1 MHFWI
6 DKRSQTCGFGR
17 ARVAA
22 SLSSGGGL
30 GFGYP
35 RRVPRKSM
43 VTPIHRFQTVD
54 CTRPHLYRHQQQQ
67 QQQQQQQ
74 TNSSNHQ
81 QHQQQYHHQQHPTAA
96 GNNQQS
102 AHVQQHQAQLHSN
115 SHYNSSGIL
124 PASTHPHPQ
133 DARSSHGQ
141 HQQQSQTQHGNSYHV
156 PVAVNHIYN
165 NSSSQQNAIEIDHSS
180 GSLAGTG
187 TFSQHHHVGHDAQ
200 LLPAHLKC
208 GMWAS
213 LALATVFVAGAKF
226 YFDHQGTG
234 LEVLIFCA
242 FSATFFLAA
251 CTVSLCRRPRD
262 LQMPVNNVI
271 SETISNGEQSSLPNN
286 PDIVTSNPSPLLNG
300 SLGGTQQNS
309 MAVMA
314 PPPPYHIA
322 ILLPESTK
330 DTDESPPP
338 SYDKIVI

>member
-6 DKRSQTCGFGR
+6 DKRSQACGFGR

-35 RRVPRKSM
+35 RRIPRKSM

-54 CTRPHLYRHQQQQ
+54 CTRPHPYRHQPHQLQQQ
-67 QQQQQQQ
+67 PQSQ
-74 TNSSNHQ
+74 NSTSNHQ
-81 QHQQQYHHQQHPTAA
+81 HYHPQQQSS
-96 GNNQQS
+96 NNQSHIQ
-102 AHVQQHQAQLHSN
+102 HHQAQLHS
-115 SHYNSSGIL
+115 SGHYNQNNSIL
-124 PASTHPHPQ
+124 PASTLHSQQPSQNHHLLQ
-133 DARSSHGQ
+133 QSQ
-141 HQQQSQTQHGNSYHV
+141 HQQQANNYHV
-156 PVAVNHIYN
+156 PVGVNHIYSN
-165 NSSSQQNAIEIDHSS
+165 ASSQPNAIEIDHN
-180 GSLAGTG
+180 AGTHGIG
-187 TFSQHHHVGHDAQ
+187 TLSRQVSHVGQDAQ

-213 LALATVFVAGAKF
+213 LALAAVFVAGAKF

-262 LQMPVNNVI
+262 LQIPGNNVI
-271 SETISNGEQSSLPNN
+271 SETISIGEQNSLQNN
-286 PDIVTSNPSPLLNG
+286 PDLVNSNPSPLLNG
-300 SLGGTQQNS
+300 SVGVAQQTS
-309 MAVMA
+309 LSVMA

-322 ILLPESTK
+322 ILLPENTK
-330 DTDESPPP
+330 EPDESPPP